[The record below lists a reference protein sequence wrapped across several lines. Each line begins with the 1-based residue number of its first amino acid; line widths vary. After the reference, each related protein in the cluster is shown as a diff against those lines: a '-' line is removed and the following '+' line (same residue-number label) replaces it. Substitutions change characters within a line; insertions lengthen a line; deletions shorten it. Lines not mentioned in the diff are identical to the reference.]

1 MEHRRISLG
10 YNHLV
15 NVRIKRKRDPEW
27 RLNTSSV
34 ELPIRSFKGSEV
46 PVAGQLLAGPVSEDY
61 RAVDGKLYRAAG
73 KLWNNVFQPLTLAK
87 LAPDPGSKVMVQI
100 DLPLLTTIP
109 WKRHERQPDPPYLK
123 VNHLYGDPI
132 AETFE
137 DQSPKELARI
147 VPRAHELVAI
157 DEQIFCPSPVPMI
170 EVHDVP
176 VSLCIATG
184 FELDS
189 SDPEISEHGGHLS
202 TLFSIDRLDDAGRF
216 ARHYAAQSGHP
227 PGQLPDVS
235 LRIENG
241 FEHLFVADDFVE
253 SARRNL
259 SFAAVD
265 LGRYAMSRDTTGLAA
280 FCALREAVFALER
293 PEGRTRANATRAY
306 EAAVLLGAAPEGLHS
321 PPGEAQRSTQWIRRV
336 LSISL
341 VRWSWD
347 KTFTL
352 RPEESID
359 PDQQA
364 ALAAISGL
372 GSGLA

>member
-27 RLNTSSV
+27 RVNTGSV

-46 PVAGQLLAGPVSEDY
+46 PLAGQLVAGPASEAY

-73 KLWNNVFQPLTLAK
+73 TLWNNVFQPLTLAK

-109 WKRHERQPDPPYLK
+109 WKRLERQPNPPHLR
-123 VNHLYGDPI
+123 VHHLYGDPI
-132 AETFE
+132 AETLE

-176 VSLCIATG
+176 VAVRIATG
-184 FELDS
+184 LELDS

-202 TLFSIDRLDDAGRF
+202 TLFAFDRLDDAGRF
-216 ARHYAAQSGHP
+216 ARHHAAQSDHP
-227 PGQLPDVS
+227 PGQLPDAN
-235 LRIENG
+235 LRIEAG

-259 SFAAVD
+259 SFAAAD
-265 LGRYAMSRDTTGLAA
+265 LGRSAMSRDMAGLAA

-293 PEGRTRANATRAY
+293 PEGRTRANAARAY
-306 EAAVLLGAAPEGLHS
+306 EAAAQLGAASEGPHS
-321 PPGEAQRSTQWIRRV
+321 PPGEAQKGTQWIKRV

-341 VRWSWD
+341 ARWSWD
-347 KTFTL
+347 NTFAL

-359 PDQQA
+359 RDQQA
-364 ALAAISGL
+364 ALASIAGL
-372 GSGLA
+372 